1 KVYLS
6 KFDWD
11 KGLLERPMD
20 KPFFL
25 WMGFIDPHRP
35 YDPNSFDPPHDPKSA
50 AVPPYLPDDPAVR
63 RDLAMY
69 YDEIARM
76 DAEIGRTLKLLEDQ
90 GAAKNTVVIFLS
102 DNGRPF
108 HRAKTTLYDSGIQ
121 TPLIVRWPGVVKPGS
136 TTNALLSSIDLAPTL
151 LELAGAPSA
160 ATFQGKSFAELL
172 RSTDPAATAG
182 RDAVFAE
189 HNWHD
194 FEDRQRAVRTARWKY
209 IRSDYADLPLTP
221 PADAL
226 RSPTGDA
233 FRARRAADTLTTA
246 QKTIY
251 ETPRPTEELYDAAAD
266 PDELRNLAG
275 EQAYKVELDAMRGRL
290 DDWLKATGDAP
301 PAVRRPDEFDRT
313 TGEPLKGRLR

>member
-1 KVYLS
+1 
-6 KFDWD
+6 
-11 KGLLERPMD
+11 
-20 KPFFL
+20 
-25 WMGFIDPHRP
+25 
-35 YDPNSFDPPHDPKSA
+35 
-50 AVPPYLPDDPAVR
+50 
-63 RDLAMY
+63 
-69 YDEIARM
+69 
-76 DAEIGRTLKLLEDQ
+76 
-90 GAAKNTVVIFLS
+90 
-102 DNGRPF
+102 
-108 HRAKTTLYDSGIQ
+108 
-121 TPLIVRWPGVVKPGS
+121 
-136 TTNALLSSIDLAPTL
+136 
-151 LELAGAPSA
+151 
-160 ATFQGKSFAELL
+160 
-172 RSTDPAATAG
+172 G

-189 HNWHD
+189 HDWHD